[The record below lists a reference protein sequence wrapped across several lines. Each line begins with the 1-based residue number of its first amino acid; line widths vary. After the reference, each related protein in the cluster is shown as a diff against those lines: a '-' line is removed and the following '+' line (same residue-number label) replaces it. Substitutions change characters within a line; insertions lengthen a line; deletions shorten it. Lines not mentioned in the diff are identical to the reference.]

1 MGWEVNVHGVG
12 PYSWGLGGVLAA
24 GGSVL
29 RAWEKG
35 AVGVGFS
42 GVHKEAECAQSMG
55 ECAWCGVSIHQ
66 VWSECA
72 QRESAPSAGEGT
84 GCGAMVRGMGE
95 CVLDMGECA
104 QHA

>member
-1 MGWEVNVHGVG
+1 MIL
-12 PYSWGLGGVLAA
+12 SIITKFRDTAFFSGGMQ
-24 GGSVL
+24 
-29 RAWEKG
+29 G

-55 ECAWCGVSIHQ
+55 ECAWCAVSIHQ

-72 QRESAPSAGEGT
+72 QRESAPSVGEGT
-84 GCGAMVRGMGE
+84 GCGAMVRGTGE

-104 QHA
+104 QCA